1 MVSILQIKCQRL
13 MEGGGS
19 DLICVCS
26 VVSVYEFV
34 GVMGLGRCHSPAWK
48 VTACAPLP
56 TPLPSRC
63 NSKVISF
70 NNHFLNF
77 LAWVGGSFHEETTSS
92 GFQGLP
98 EGQTAWH
105 PHPTEEARSP
115 PAGPRHL
122 LDPSAPLFFHSPHY
136 TAFVTLPGGC
146 RLLESRGHV
155 FHCSGTEV
163 WLLTGIRK
171 CANSIMNFPESGF

>member
-26 VVSVYEFV
+26 VVSVYKFV
-34 GVMGLGRCHSPAWK
+34 GVMGLGRCRSHCLESHCLCPPAHSPALKMQFKGYFLQQSLSEFSGIGWGL
-48 VTACAPLP
+48 LP
-56 TPLPSRC
+56 GGNHLFWIPRSSRGAD
-63 NSKVISF
+63 S
-70 NNHFLNF
+70 
-77 LAWVGGSFHEETTSS
+77 LAS
-92 GFQGLP
+92 P
-98 EGQTAWH
+98 
-105 PHPTEEARSP
+105 PTEEARSP
-115 PAGPRHL
+115 AAGPRHL

-155 FHCSGTEV
+155 FHCSGTKV
-163 WLLTGIRK
+163 WLLTGIHK